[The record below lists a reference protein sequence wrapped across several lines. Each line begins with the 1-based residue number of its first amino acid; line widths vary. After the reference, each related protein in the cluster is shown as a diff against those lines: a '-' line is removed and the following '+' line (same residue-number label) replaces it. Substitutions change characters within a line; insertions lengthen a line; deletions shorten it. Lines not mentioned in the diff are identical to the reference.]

1 MSMSNFD
8 TRSLKKIDVQCVQ
21 SKIDRLK
28 LPVETLARLIST
40 SGTSLRGVLD
50 GRRPNNRLLLKA
62 YDVLVCLEKLVDL
75 TSPIPVDLK
84 NADVL
89 RNLLLWISEGQLR
102 ISVDLDTDAQ
112 AIVEGG
118 MRGLVGFDKNY
129 LDRQEKEAKEIQEVQ
144 TV

>member
-8 TRSLKKIDVQCVQ
+8 TRSLKKIDVQCVL

-118 MRGLVGFDKNY
+118 MRGFREGRMSTLEFQK
-129 LDRQEKEAKEIQEVQ
+129 
-144 TV
+144 